1 MLFHFIEPD
10 KDGGKTWFYLIS
22 SKVAFWVGWFVVYS
36 EWKRRHTC
44 WYFACISFLMIPASS
59 VCTDMYPRKQ
69 QHSSAFEHVHECRI
83 LLQFNTHLAVPPARS
98 HHTSHRD
105 LIPMERRKKSLLL
118 FPQHHT
124 LQYLLFS
131 GLETEFSNFA
141 HRLFPLML
149 MYSDI

>member
-1 MLFHFIEPD
+1 MLIFRMHI
-10 KDGGKTWFYLIS
+10 IS
-22 SKVAFWVGWFVVYS
+22 HDPSKLGVYICT
-36 EWKRRHTC
+36 H
-44 WYFACISFLMIPASS
+44 ASS
-59 VCTDMYPRKQ
+59 TAVLLNMCM
-69 QHSSAFEHVHECRI
+69 CRI

-131 GLETEFSNFA
+131 GLETEFSNADF
-141 HRLFPLML
+141 FPLML